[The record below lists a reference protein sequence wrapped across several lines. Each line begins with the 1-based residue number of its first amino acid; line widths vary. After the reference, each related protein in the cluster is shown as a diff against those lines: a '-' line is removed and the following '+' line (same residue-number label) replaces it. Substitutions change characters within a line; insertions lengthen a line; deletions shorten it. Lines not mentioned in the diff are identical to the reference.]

1 MHSRRSAP
9 AGRVESSTVNACGL
23 VQGIALV
30 TFPAA
35 STIFTAPASYDLTSS
50 QYGLLFVPQ
59 MSTAI
64 AASLIGVGL
73 LWPGLTRRASE
84 KTIGVAGLLADLA
97 SMVLL
102 IASWLVVH

>member
-1 MHSRRSAP
+1 VTSRAESA
-9 AGRVESSTVNACGL
+9 TINASGL

-35 STIFTAPASYDLTSS
+35 SVIFTARTDYDLSSS

-64 AASLIGVGL
+64 VASLLGAGL
-73 LWPGLTRRASE
+73 LWPVLTGR
-84 KTIGVAGLLADLA
+84 GQPG
-97 SMVLL
+97 
-102 IASWLVVH
+102 